1 MAWINTGRN
10 GWFEEWF
17 TRYSK
22 TIEIFDE
29 DRTGAHWHD
38 TALGD
43 EIVLVSDGGWRM
55 TLDAEP
61 YRSRYRVFRFIADL
75 DQVIE
80 QPKLLQGVARGGGF
94 DPDESAAGRYSQVR
108 LEAIAAIDAALGARE
123 SAAVTA
129 H

>member
-10 GWFEEWF
+10 GWFEDWF

-29 DRTGAHWHD
+29 DRTGHHWRE
-38 TALGD
+38 AVFGD

-55 TLDAEP
+55 TLNGEP
-61 YRSRYRVFRFIADL
+61 YPSRYRAFRYIADL

-80 QPKLLQGVARGGGF
+80 QPGLLENTSHRGRF
-94 DPDESAAGRYSQVR
+94 DPEKSAASRYAGVLS
-108 LEAIAAIDAALGARE
+108 ECAAAIDAVLEARKA
-123 SAAVTA
+123 SLAV
-129 H
+129 